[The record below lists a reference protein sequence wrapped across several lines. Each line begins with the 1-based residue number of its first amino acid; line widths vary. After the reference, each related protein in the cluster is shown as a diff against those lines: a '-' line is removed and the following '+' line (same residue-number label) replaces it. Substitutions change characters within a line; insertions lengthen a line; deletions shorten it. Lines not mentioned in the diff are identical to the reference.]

1 MDCFVEHFFD
11 ETFCRSFISIIL
23 SVSTS
28 GRDST
33 NKEPLHIYRERGRS
47 WIRPSPAPSARVLEM
62 DMTNKAMASG
72 LLFLLLLMNVGK
84 QLRVSSSLAIFHQM
98 IKPAVLFS
106 ERINIFLSQQ
116 ISISQIS
123 AKPKL

>member
-11 ETFCRSFISIIL
+11 ETFCGAFISIIL

-47 WIRPSPAPSARVLEM
+47 WIRPSLPSALSVRNGHDEQR
-62 DMTNKAMASG
+62 DGFRSP
-72 LLFLLLLMNVGK
+72 LFT
-84 QLRVSSSLAIFHQM
+84 APH
-98 IKPAVLFS
+98 
-106 ERINIFLSQQ
+106 ERR
-116 ISISQIS
+116 
-123 AKPKL
+123 